1 MRLHKAT
8 VAKSLLIFLLAAIVV
23 AITYPSKVRFLYDY
37 TLGQPW
43 RYEGVLTAP
52 YSFPVYKSDAM
63 RVAERDSVERSRI
76 SYFKLQ
82 PEQYIKEK
90 NRLTKEHS
98 QGLLPS
104 GLSSKHIAYLFQ
116 AMEQVY
122 SSGIISSEAY
132 STLLSGASP
141 SIYLIDDHNVA
152 KRRLLTDIYTPKEA
166 YEYILEHFP
175 YPKELS
181 ILQDCQLERYLV
193 TNLVLDEEKT
203 TQMHNARLASLTDVI
218 GEVQKGERIIGQ
230 GDVVTPAIFQELE
243 AYKRAHEGEK
253 ESKVGEL
260 LLLAGQFVLI
270 LLLFMVLYS
279 YLYFFRPDL
288 LKRYNTTLF
297 LVILVGLF
305 AILTYLIVPI
315 EPSTIY
321 MIPYC
326 MVPILVRIFLDSRTA
341 GITHM
346 VVILLAALAIPSQ
359 MEFLILQFIAARV
372 VITTLQKL
380 SQRSD
385 LIRTSFAVFFSMI
398 LVYVAYM
405 LANEGEAFRMD
416 WSILFYFAINFIFL
430 MFTYVLV
437 YVIERAFGFVSN
449 ISLVELADINK
460 PLLQQ
465 LSEVA
470 PGTFQHSL
478 NVGTLASAA
487 VEEIGG
493 DARLVRAGAYYHDI
507 GKMKNPNYFTENQGS
522 TNPHDQLSY
531 DESARMIIK
540 HVTDGLEMA
549 EKAKLPKPIQDF
561 IRTHHGL
568 GMTKYFYVQYKNEHP
583 DEEVNESLFRY
594 PGPNPFTLEQ
604 GVLMLADAVEASSRS
619 LKVIT
624 EQILSEHI
632 NKIVGGILTEGL
644 LKDTPLTFRNIET
657 IKYVFGEKLRNMYHS
672 RIDYPELKKP
682 SASGE
687 KPAEAEAKATTE
699 TPTEEGATKS

>member
-1 MRLHKAT
+1 MRLHKST
-8 VAKSLLIFLLAAIVV
+8 IAKSLLIFILAAVVV

-63 RVAERDSVERSRI
+63 LVAERDSVERSRI
-76 SYFKLQ
+76 SYFKVQ
-82 PEQYIKEK
+82 PERYIQEK
-90 NRLTKEHS
+90 NRLTKDHS
-98 QGLLPS
+98 QGLLPKE
-104 GLSSKHIAYLFQ
+104 LTSKHMAYLLQ
-116 AMEQVY
+116 AMDEVY
-122 SSGIISSEAY
+122 SSGIISAETYSTISSSEAK
-132 STLLSGASP
+132 A
-141 SIYLIDDHNVA
+141 IYLIDDKNVA
-152 KRRLLTDIYTPKEA
+152 KRRLLSEVYTPKAA
-166 YEYILEHFP
+166 YEWIIQNCP
-175 YPKELS
+175 YPKEVA
-181 ILQDCQLERYLV
+181 ILQQCKLERYIA
-193 TNLVLDEEKT
+193 TNLQLDEERT

-243 AYKRAHEGEK
+243 AYKRAHEGDK
-253 ESKVGEL
+253 ESRVGEILLTLGQMIL
-260 LLLAGQFVLI
+260 LLL
-270 LLLFMVLYS
+270 LFLVLYS
-279 YLYFFRPDL
+279 YLYIFRSDL
-288 LKRYNTTLF
+288 LKHYNTLLF

-326 MVPILVRIFLDSRTA
+326 MVPILVRIFMDSRTA
-341 GITHM
+341 GITHT

-359 MEFLILQFIAARV
+359 MEFIILQFIAGQVA
-372 VITTLQKL
+372 ITTLQNL

-385 LIRTSFAVFFSMI
+385 LIRTSFAVFFSMVI
-398 LVYVAYM
+398 VYVAYM
-405 LANEGEAFRMD
+405 LANEGDAFRME

-507 GKMKNPNYFTENQGS
+507 GKMKNPNYFTENQGA

-549 EKAKLPKPIQDF
+549 EKAKLPIPIRDF

-568 GMTKYFYVQYKNEHP
+568 GMTKYFYIQYKNEHP
-583 DEEVNESLFRY
+583 DEEVDESMFRY

-604 GVLMLADAVEASSRS
+604 GVMMLADAVEASSRS

-624 EQILSEHI
+624 EQILTDHV
-632 NKIVGGILTEGL
+632 NKIVNGILSEGL
-644 LKDTPLTFRNIET
+644 LKDTPLTFKDIET
-657 IKYVFGEKLRNMYHS
+657 IKYIFGEKLRNMYHS

-682 SASGE
+682 EHPTTAATE
-687 KPAEAEAKATTE
+687 EEATTKATEAE
-699 TPTEEGATKS
+699 G